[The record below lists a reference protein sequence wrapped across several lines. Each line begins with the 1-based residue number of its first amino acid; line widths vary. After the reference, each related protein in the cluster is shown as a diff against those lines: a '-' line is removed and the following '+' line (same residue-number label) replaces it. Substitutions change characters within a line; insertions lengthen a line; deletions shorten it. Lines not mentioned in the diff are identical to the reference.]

1 MPIPVTIACSLH
13 VHMRSRGR
21 KMVDAGQHEPSLAI
35 AAGRLPR
42 VIRLLA
48 LALRFEQLLRA
59 GVIAD
64 YAALARLGHVSRA
77 RITQIMNLL
86 ALAPDI
92 QEEILFWSAVARGRD
107 PIQLRHLQ
115 PLARTLDWSQQRRLW
130 RRLKAR

>member
-1 MPIPVTIACSLH
+1 MPTSVTIACSLH
-13 VHMRSRGR
+13 VHRRSRGR
-21 KMVDAGQHEPSLAI
+21 KVIDTGQHESGRTQ
-35 AAGRLPR
+35 GRLPR
-42 VIRLLA
+42 VTRLLA
-48 LALRFEQLLRA
+48 LALRFEELLRA

-92 QEEILFWSAVARGRD
+92 QEEILFWPAVARGRD

-115 PLARTLDWSQQRRLW
+115 PLARTLDWSQQRRMW